1 MPIKFSCLF
10 PDSRLRSGVSRD
22 DWFYTGCEENAP
34 AGGAVHSLWCRLEKD
49 ASFEGTTNLY
59 RPSFLIYFFSSRR
72 KIKVPR

>member
-34 AGGAVHSLWCRLEKD
+34 AGGAVH
-49 ASFEGTTNLY
+49 T
-59 RPSFLIYFFSSRR
+59 FLVLPGKGCF
-72 KIKVPR
+72 V